1 MNSSHQFDAVF
12 LYANEA
18 IIITNERGEIVRIN
32 PATEKLFGYKDAEL
46 LSKRIDTLIPERFR
60 HSHEGH
66 VKKYHKKPNPRSMG
80 AGLDL
85 YAQKKNGSE
94 FPVEVSLSP
103 CNIDGRPMVIA
114 FIIDI
119 TERKRVEVQ
128 AKDYQLKLEKE
139 VEDRT
144 LILQEAIEKLEN
156 TKKKLDESLQKER
169 ELNQLKSRFI
179 STASHEFR
187 TPLATVLSSLT
198 LVEKYIELEDK
209 PKQEKHLSRIK
220 KSILNLTDIL
230 NDILSVNKI
239 DEGKLVTK
247 PCFFNLNKL
256 LEDLVSELN
265 LIAKPGQKIL
275 LDVNEPNEI
284 EINQDPKLLTHIL
297 SNLLS
302 NAIKFS
308 DMETNIYVLVTAPSD
323 DISISIK
330 DEGIGIP
337 ESDLENLFTRF
348 FRSENA
354 GQIQGTGLGLSIVNQ
369 YAELLNGSVECK
381 SKLNEGSEFTLTI
394 PKILES

>member
-1 MNSSHQFDAVF
+1 MKSSHQFDAVF

-32 PATEKLFGYKDAEL
+32 PATERLFGYADEEL
-46 LSKRIDTLIPERFR
+46 ISKRIDTLIPDRFR
-60 HSHEGH
+60 KAHDGH
-66 VKKYHKKPNPRSMG
+66 VKKYHQKPKPRAMG
-80 AGLDL
+80 AGIDL
-85 YAQKKNGSE
+85 FARKKDGRE

-103 CNIDGRPMVIA
+103 CDINGTQMVIA

-119 TERKRVEVQ
+119 TERKRTETQ
-128 AKDYQLKLEKE
+128 AKDYQLKLEQD

-198 LVEKYIELEDK
+198 LVEKYIELNDTS
-209 PKQEKHLSRIK
+209 KQEKHLTRIK
-220 KSILNLTDIL
+220 KSISNLTDIL

-239 DEGKLVTK
+239 DEGKIVSNPHL
-247 PCFFNLNKL
+247 FNLNEL
-256 LEDLVSELN
+256 LEDLTSELN
-265 LIAKPGQKIL
+265 LITKPGQKIL
-275 LDVNEPNEI
+275 LDIESSEDI
-284 EINQDPKLLTHIL
+284 EINQDPKLLSHII

-308 DMETNIYVLVTAPSD
+308 HMETEIHVRVTDTDD
-323 DISISIK
+323 DIRISIK

-369 YAELLNGSVECK
+369 YAELLNGNVECI
-381 SKLNEGSEFTLTI
+381 SKLHKGSEFILTI
-394 PKILES
+394 PKTLEA